1 MCFVTDRGQL
11 REEFTFPHLPFTF
24 TCTIDIYHL
33 LKPSAFSIYL
43 VTLCTEWKLLTV
55 NTRNVPNT
63 AQVFSE
69 QHAWESKQQSI
80 QCTLMAQEEIA
91 VQQKATVFWQGSNA
105 LLINWQY
112 NTSRPSY
119 IWHYS
124 ADITLIYFTWLLSV
138 PFGRKVWVAKNM
150 VLKFI

>member
-112 NTSRPSY
+112 RMLLQYNSALLYLTLFSRHHIDIFYLTTVST
-119 IWHYS
+119 IW
-124 ADITLIYFTWLLSV
+124 
-138 PFGRKVWVAKNM
+138 
-150 VLKFI
+150 